1 MKRKTKQWFIAICII
16 IICTF
21 LLMTYWSKPK
31 INDAV
36 SNAIVDALVTPDKEA
51 EIQKDAT
58 KQAIDEA
65 VNMAILGKPI
75 NKKEE
80 NIENSNTNNGESNSI
95 ISDAIKDT
103 LNNVND
109 NTTSAENAVEV
120 LEIIQCNILKI
131 KHDGHTKLVRLIG
144 VSPSGSK
151 SGLESLL
158 LSAKNLTI
166 ETDTKKGEGDYL
178 LVYLW
183 DGEPTS
189 DGLNM
194 INLQMVM
201 SEYAKSTY
209 DAGSR
214 IIEQPNIKYFGHFIS
229 AGKH

>member
-1 MKRKTKQWFIAICII
+1 MKRKTKQWFVAILII

-31 INDAV
+31 MNDAV
-36 SNAIVDALVTPDKEA
+36 SNAIIDALVTPDKEA

-75 NKKEE
+75 ADTKPE
-80 NIENSNTNNGESNSI
+80 NNTEQKDDNIGSI
-95 ISDAIKDT
+95 IGDAIKDT
-103 LNNVND
+103 MNNVND
-109 NTTSAENAVEV
+109 TSTAVDNQIEV
-120 LEIIQCNILKI
+120 IEVIQCNVLKI
-131 KHDGHTKLVRLIG
+131 KHDGYTKLVRLIG

-183 DGEPTS
+183 DGEPTA

-214 IIEQPNIKYFGHFIS
+214 IIEQPNIKYFGHFIN